1 MDCRLSI
8 KLKLFEDSLSVEF
21 TDKSILRQALIH
33 SSYLNENAKNG
44 VISNSRLEFLGD
56 AVLGMIIAEELHFL
70 HPDWLEGQLTEAR
83 ASLVRGDTLASVAS
97 DLNVGSYLYLGKG
110 EEKSGGRE
118 RSTNLAAAFE
128 AIVAAIFLDQGFDHA
143 KQFVLRSLRE
153 EILSLESKKRSAKSI
168 LQEFVQGKGL
178 DAPTYQIT
186 DTKNTGNV
194 IRFNAEV
201 IVRGK
206 VVGTGIGLNKAAAE
220 HKAATDALINLDVG
234 TSS

>member
-128 AIVAAIFLDQGFDHA
+128 AIIAAIFLDQGFDHA

-186 DTKNTGNV
+186 DAKNTGNV
-194 IRFNAEV
+194 IWFNAEV

>member
-186 DTKNTGNV
+186 DAKNTGNV
-194 IRFNAEV
+194 IWFNAEV

>member
-8 KLKLFEDSLSVEF
+8 NLKLFEDSLSVEF
-21 TDKSILRQALIH
+21 TDKGILRQALIH

-56 AVLGMIIAEELHFL
+56 AVLGLIIAEELHVL

-83 ASLVRGDTLASVAS
+83 ASLQSGDTLASVAS

-168 LQEFVQGKGL
+168 LQEFVQGEGL

-186 DTKNTGNV
+186 DTENTGKV
-194 IRFNAEV
+194 IRFNVEV
-201 IVRGK
+201 IVKGK
-206 VVGTGIGLNKAAAE
+206 VVGTGVGLNKAAAE
-220 HKAATDALINLDVG
+220 HKAAADALINLDAG
-234 TSS
+234 TSI